1 MTPPDDY
8 DGPWKEAL
16 EAYLPEIIAF
26 FFPQMYRDIAW
37 ERGHQWMDNEL
48 QQVAPDSERGSQ
60 AVDKLA
66 SVSLR
71 DGTETWLLLHLE
83 VQSQYQSTFARR
95 MFRYHTRLFDRYEK
109 EVVSLAILGD
119 DRPNWYPH
127 HFGYAHW
134 GCEVGLTFPSVKL
147 LEYDLTELEAS
158 ANPCAVVVLAHRT
171 AQATRNDPTGR
182 AAAKLRLARLLY
194 QRGYDRATIERLYKL
209 IDWLL
214 QLPPELEDSVWL
226 QVQAIEEEQRMAYL
240 TYPERRG
247 LAEGRVEGIALAL
260 RIKFGEAG
268 EALLPQIR
276 QITDLRVL
284 EAIMSGLETAATVAD
299 VRALYE
305 SGE

>member
-1 MTPPDDY
+1 
-8 DGPWKEAL
+8 
-16 EAYLPEIIAF
+16 
-26 FFPQMYRDIAW
+26 
-37 ERGHQWMDNEL
+37 
-48 QQVAPDSERGSQ
+48 
-60 AVDKLA
+60 
-66 SVSLR
+66 
-71 DGTETWLLLHLE
+71 
-83 VQSQYQSTFARR
+83 
-95 MFRYHTRLFDRYEK
+95 MFRYHTRLFDRYEQ

-119 DRPNWYPH
+119 DRPNWHPH

-171 AQATRNDPTGR
+171 AQATRHDPTGR

-247 LAEGRVEGIALAL
+247 LAEGLAQGL
-260 RIKFGEAG
+260 H
-268 EALLPQIR
+268 
-276 QITDLRVL
+276 
-284 EAIMSGLETAATVAD
+284 EAIAVALEVRFGAASTPLIAEINAIRDPVVLRAIVARVMSAATPEE
-299 VRALYE
+299 VRAVYE
-305 SGE
+305 PGE